1 MSSELHQQSAAKR
14 SGSDNG
20 FGSRFIS
27 PWGEEVGVRRFLAER
42 SGTRC
47 EYYGSGKVAL
57 RDGLDIL
64 EANIDSYRTSV
75 LLPAYVPSALLEPIK
90 EAGFTPRLYR
100 ITQELRPDLA
110 DVESLIDQ
118 ETLALVSINYFG
130 FPQPSHDALTG
141 IAADY
146 DVPLIEDNAHSSLS
160 MTASGTLLGTRGD
173 LGFTSFRKTMPVP
186 NGAALFIWRD
196 EFLSGPYPR
205 GGIHRGFT
213 AHDGRFILHKLVE
226 LVSKNRVVRG
236 SPRTGESNHLGEGR
250 DLFGR
255 DPGTV
260 YLEASQPMSRL
271 SALVL
276 DRLRP
281 AAIVEVKRRN
291 YHNRHRFVATL
302 DGSRAVF
309 GHLPRGTCPQAFPI
323 IVEDTEELAASIEV
337 AADSLPRWPP
347 LPYEVVMN
355 DRFETSQYLA
365 DHLVPL
371 SI

>member
-1 MSSELHQQSAAKR
+1 MSSELHHQSAANR
-14 SGSDNG
+14 SGSGNG
-20 FGSRFIS
+20 FGSRFIA
-27 PWGEEVGVRRFLAER
+27 PWGEEVGVRTFIAER
-42 SGTRC
+42 SGAQC

-64 EANIDSYRTSV
+64 ATNTDAHRTSV
-75 LLPAYVPSALLEPIK
+75 LLPAYLPSALLEPIK

-100 ITQELRPDLA
+100 ITHDLRPDLA
-110 DVESLIDQ
+110 DVESLIDH

-146 DVPLIEDNAHSSLS
+146 DVPLIEDNAHSALS
-160 MTASGTLLGTRGD
+160 MTTSGTLLGTRGD

-196 EFLSGPYPR
+196 EFLSGPFPR
-205 GGIHRGFT
+205 GGIRRGIT

-226 LVSKNRVVRG
+226 LTSNSRPVRG
-236 SPRTGESNHLGEGR
+236 SPRTDEPDHLVEGR

-281 AAIVEVKRRN
+281 AAIVETKRQN
-291 YHNRHRFVATL
+291 YHNRHRFVAKL
-302 DGSRAVF
+302 DGSRPVF
-309 GHLPRGTCPQAFPI
+309 GQLPRGTCPQAFPI
-323 IVEDTEELAASIEV
+323 VVEDTEELATSIGVSPE
-337 AADSLPRWPP
+337 SLPRWPP
-347 LPYEVVMN
+347 LPYEVMTN